1 MKDGSLTSSG
11 ELDASLIGSQD
22 SKERF
27 HFSLEEAT
35 GGPALDSILTLLW
48 NSGDAVTDGFLH
60 CLVSSFGWQEGYHNK
75 IMGSVLRPQARRGGR
90 RGVQCVCFLN
100 AVGLNS
106 SSL

>member
-11 ELDASLIGSQD
+11 KLDASRIGSKV
-22 SKERF
+22 SFLLGGGHRRTSTGL
-27 HFSLEEAT
+27 HTHPPLELW
-35 GGPALDSILTLLW
+35 GCGDRWVSALP
-48 NSGDAVTDGFLH
+48 
-60 CLVSSFGWQEGYHNK
+60 VSAFGWQEGYHNT
-75 IMGSVLRPQARRGGR
+75 ITGSVLRPQARRGGR